1 MPGGRLTQQER
12 QQIALGLAED
22 LPYAEIARRLDRPT
36 STVTR
41 EVMRNG
47 GPAAYRPDLAQR
59 ATDRRARRRRPG
71 ALRSPQGLA
80 QTDGRDARAVR
91 ELEEVFTT
99 LFMQQGL
106 PRMASSVLT
115 CLYTSDAGSLTA
127 AELVA
132 RLQVSP
138 ASVSKAIALLEV
150 HGLVQ
155 RERIDG
161 RRERYV
167 ADNEVWYQSMTAAVR
182 ANAQIAEAAR
192 HGVAVLGHD
201 SPAGVRLEKMALFMD
216 FVNESIAR
224 AAEQA
229 REMLS
234 AATAPPGGAAEEE
247 GTARSA

>member
-1 MPGGRLTQQER
+1 MPGGRLTQRER
-12 QQIALGLAED
+12 QQIALGLADD
-22 LPYAEIARRLDRPT
+22 LTYAEIARRLDRPT

-47 GPAAYRPDLAQR
+47 GPAGYRADLAQH
-59 ATDRRARRRRPG
+59 ATERRARRQRQAAPRG
-71 ALRSPQGLA
+71 PQA
-80 QTDGRDARAVR
+80 PAPADGRDARAVR
-91 ELEEVFTT
+91 EYEETFTT
-99 LFMQQGL
+99 LFMRTGL

-127 AELVA
+127 AELVQ

-155 RERIDG
+155 RERADG

-167 ADNEVWYQSMTAAVR
+167 ADNEVWYQSMVAAVR
-182 ANAQIAEAAR
+182 SNAQLAETAR
-192 HGVAVLGHD
+192 QGVTVLGRG
-201 SPAGVRLEKMALFMD
+201 SPAGVRLENMARFLD
-216 FVNESIAR
+216 FVGESIAR

-229 REMLS
+229 RDLLS
-234 AATAPPGGAAEEE
+234 TEPSTPAQADPT
-247 GTARSA
+247 S

>member
-12 QQIALGLAED
+12 QQIAQGLAED
-22 LPYAEIARRLDRPT
+22 LPYAEIARRLERPT

-47 GPAAYRPDLAQR
+47 GPGAYRPDLAQR
-59 ATDRRARRRRPG
+59 ATDRRARRRGQG
-71 ALRSPQGLA
+71 ALRGPQA
-80 QTDGRDARAVR
+80 PVHADGRDARAVH
-91 ELEEVFTT
+91 ELEETFTT

-115 CLYTSDAGSLTA
+115 CLYTSDTGSLTA
-127 AELVA
+127 GELVQ
-132 RLQVSP
+132 RLGISP
-138 ASVSKAIALLEV
+138 ASVSKAVALLEV

-167 ADNEVWYQSMTAAVR
+167 ADNEVWYQSMAAAVR
-182 ANAQIAEAAR
+182 SNAQIAEAAR
-192 HGVAVLGHD
+192 RGVAVLGPG
-201 SPAGVRLEKMALFMD
+201 SPAGLRLEKMALFMD

-224 AAEQA
+224 AAEHA
-229 REMLS
+229 RDVLS
-234 AATAPPGGAAEEE
+234 TAPGPQD
-247 GTARSA
+247 GTAREGTVRSA